1 MSLMEGRV
9 LLFHGVGQPPEQE
22 WDSEMK
28 ARLEKDR
35 EPTAQAEQPM
45 PMKPAGLFYILR
57 SGGAAGIMVRRF
69 ISIALLVPAIV
80 CTTEYIAVH
89 DGLFESVASLA
100 FTASITSVFF
110 LLM

>member
-9 LLFHGVGQPPEQE
+9 LRSRPLPAARTR
-22 WDSEMK
+22 WDSEME

-35 EPTAQAEQPM
+35 EPTAQGEQPKAL
-45 PMKPAGLFYILR
+45 KPAGLFYILR

-80 CTTEYIAVH
+80 CTTEYVAVH

-100 FTASITSVFF
+100 
-110 LLM
+110 